1 MKYEKI
7 LDGWQETID
16 YTEISAICEAIQ
28 KRYPWSAP
36 AFWMAKAFQ
45 FGYAYGKAAERA
57 KKKQIHK

>member
-16 YTEISAICEAIQ
+16 CMEIFALGEAIQ
-28 KRYPWSAP
+28 KRYPLSAP

-57 KKKQIHK
+57 KKKRVHK